1 MTRKASFRAKM
12 VAFAVGGSL
21 LHITGGFGGFG
32 GWGSCVSNTATQ
44 RFYTNSGNAVID
56 TVADSAA
63 NLGGDFNTIVFQ
75 PAAGFLSDLWT
86 TYVDLRIADDPVFER
101 RLVD

>member
-1 MTRKASFRAKM
+1 MTRKASFKAKM
-12 VAFAVGGSL
+12 VALAVGGSL
-21 LHITGGFGGFG
+21 LHISGGFGSFG
-32 GWGSCVSNTATQ
+32 SWGNCVSNAATQ
-44 RFYTNSGNAVID
+44 RFYTNSGQAVID

-63 NLGGDFNTIVFQ
+63 NLGDDFNNIVFQ
-75 PAAGFLSDLWT
+75 PAAGFLGDLWT

>member
-1 MTRKASFRAKM
+1 MTRKASLKAKV
-12 VAFAVGGSL
+12 VALALGGSL
-21 LHITGGFGGFG
+21 LHVSGFSGFGS
-32 GWGSCVSNTATQ
+32 WGNCTSNAATQ
-44 RFYTNSGNAVID
+44 RFYTNSGNAIID

-63 NLGGDFNTIVFQ
+63 NLGGDFDSIVFQ

-86 TYVDLRIADDPVFER
+86 TFVDLRIADDPVFER

>member
-1 MTRKASFRAKM
+1 MTRKASFKAKLAALS
-12 VAFAVGGSL
+12 VGGATFAVG
-21 LHITGGFGGFG
+21 IFGA
-32 GWGSCVSNTATQ
+32 GSCASNFAAQ
-44 RFYTNSGNAVID
+44 RFYTNAGNAVID

-86 TYVDLRIADDPVFER
+86 TYVDLRIPDDPVFQD
-101 RLVD
+101 RLVN